1 MSAATAPLRRPA
13 DAVLREDTASF
24 GVIPVQFKAVEG

>member
-1 MSAATAPLRRPA
+1 MSAATVPLCWSA
-13 DAVLREDTASF
+13 DVVLREDTASF